1 MKNSALWKSKPRVK
15 SSPHI
20 CNTSLHCW
28 IFFVTGSYFQVTA
41 LFPGHNFA
49 SKWQLCFQVTSLFPG
64 HSFVSSSQLCFQ
76 FTTLFPGHN
85 FVSRSQLCFQ
95 VTTFFPGHRFHNVRG
110 FHIVTSEEGCSK
122 TDMKATEMSVCV
134 LFWLVLTLVSCI
146 ILMVWNVICV
156 KVATKSLFQIH

>member
-1 MKNSALWKSKPRVK
+1 MISIVKANFLIWKILLFGNQNHE
-15 SSPHI
+15 SSQVL
-20 CNTSLHCW
+20 T
-28 IFFVTGSYFQVTA
+28 FVTQVFIVGYSLLLEVISRSQLCFQVTTLHPSDSFVSRSQLCFQVTA
-41 LFPGHNFA
+41 LFP
-49 SKWQLCFQVTSLFPG
+49 V
-64 HSFVSSSQLCFQ
+64 
-76 FTTLFPGHN
+76 HN

-122 TDMKATEMSVCV
+122 TDMKVTEMSVCV

>member
-20 CNTSLHCW
+20 CNASLHCW
-28 IFFVTGSYFQVTA
+28 IFFVTGICIQVTA
-41 LFPGHNFA
+41 LFPGHNF
-49 SKWQLCFQVTSLFPG
+49 
-64 HSFVSSSQLCFQ
+64 VSRSQFCFQ

-122 TDMKATEMSVCV
+122 TDMKVTEMSVCV

-146 ILMVWNVICV
+146 ILMV
-156 KVATKSLFQIH
+156 